1 MRQIEPT
8 KFLTRNRKKIFMS
21 KLKKNS
27 SKKVFFTLNK
37 DGKKTYRPKAY
48 FAQNNANNNTTVR
61 TIKPQNKVPTKIA
74 PKRLPKGSR
83 PKKVAA
89 PSNMAAANAR
99 RARMNA
105 MAAKRRA
112 RVSPKYEAKSLNK
125 KAPVRKTRAAPEP
138 KRKSPVSPAM
148 RLLLKINAENRRI
161 IARNNALLAKAK
173 RTRKAPMKK
182 INNPFSLLMKSM
194 RARKA
199 AKK

>member
-1 MRQIEPT
+1 MRPIEST

-61 TIKPQNKVPTKIA
+61 TIKPQNKVPAKIA

-112 RVSPKYEAKSLNK
+112 RVSPKYEAK
-125 KAPVRKTRAAPEP
+125 KAPV
-138 KRKSPVSPAM
+138 RKSPVSPAM

-173 RTRKAPMKK
+173 RTRKAPTKSLVKK
-182 INNPFSLLMKSM
+182 LKNNNPFSLLMKSI